1 MKMKIT
7 FHISEINILDFEL
20 EDYKKVINLN
30 IYDLSAA
37 RAALKN
43 VKCELSADRLLNL
56 FKYYMGGDGTLEEYI
71 DHIVEHGFFTPYMC
85 NLRIK
90 IEQ

>member
-1 MKMKIT
+1 MKIT
-7 FHISEINILDFEL
+7 FLIGDTYKILDFEL
-20 EDYKKVINLN
+20 EDYKKVSNLN
-30 IYDLSAA
+30 IYSS
-37 RAALKN
+37 RAAEAALRDAE
-43 VKCELSADRLLNL
+43 CELTAGSLLNL

>member
-1 MKMKIT
+1 MKIT
-7 FHISEINILDFEL
+7 FLIGESFKILDFEL
-20 EDYKKVINLN
+20 EDYRKVINLN
-30 IYDLSAA
+30 IYDLGAA

-56 FKYYMGGDGTLEEYI
+56 FKFYMGGDGTLEEYI
-71 DHIVEHGFFTPYMC
+71 DHIVENGFFTPYMC

>member
-1 MKMKIT
+1 MKIT
-7 FHISEINILDFEL
+7 FLIGETKILDFEL
-20 EDYKKVINLN
+20 EGYKKTGNLN
-30 IYDLSAA
+30 IYERLAA
-37 RAALKN
+37 EIALRDA
-43 VKCELSADRLLNL
+43 KCELTAGSLKEL
-56 FKYYMGGDGTLEEYI
+56 FKFYMGGDGTLEEYI